1 MTTENTTLASEQ
13 TDQPDYFT
21 RVNWHVKAAA
31 ERARQAK
38 AGIDAALAKV
48 EAALESVRGREAE
61 QRAAEQRVQSLQ
73 GIAAAADQLN
83 REVQAQARN
92 YADSLSRANPPIS
105 RDEAQTF
112 WQLAEQTALHVA
124 TLHENALD
132 R

>member
-1 MTTENTTLASEQ
+1 MTTENPTLATEQ
-13 TDQPDYFT
+13 ADPPDYFT
-21 RVNWHVKAAA
+21 RVNLHVKFAA

-38 AGIDAALAKV
+38 TGIDATLAKA
-48 EAALESVRGREAE
+48 EAALERARGREAE
-61 QRAAEQRVQSLQ
+61 QRAAEQRMQRLQ

-92 YADSLSRANPPIS
+92 YADSLLRANPPIS

-112 WQLAEQTALHVA
+112 WQLAEQTALQVA